1 MKLFR
6 IDRARRLDLRRS
18 GRLVVTM
25 LAAGAAALALAVP
38 GAQAGTANGGLPGA
52 GPNPI
57 AHMSWGVPHDDDL
70 WSAYQ
75 SATGSDRELLGRLAQ
90 KPQAVWLGWEN
101 PIAKV
106 QAETAAA
113 VAASQNGDP
122 NALTEFATF
131 ELNPWEKRTAN
142 GVDKPAVHGSWNV
155 SSDEAWY
162 RNMAAG
168 IGGARALVVV
178 QVDLPVALKIL
189 STAPER
195 IDTYAARV
203 LSAKP

>member
-57 AHMSWGVPHDDDL
+57 AHIVWGVPHDDDL

-106 QAETAAA
+106 QAEAARLKAPDNIPMPVSRA
-113 VAASQNGDP
+113 VGIAC
-122 NALTEFATF
+122 L
-131 ELNPWEKRTAN
+131 
-142 GVDKPAVHGSWNV
+142 
-155 SSDEAWY
+155 
-162 RNMAAG
+162 AAG
-168 IGGARALVVV
+168 WLWSLDQPIIKHIWTSAMVLWSAGWSLLLLALFYYV
-178 QVDLPVALKIL
+178 
-189 STAPER
+189 
-195 IDTYAARV
+195 IDVRGCRRWR
-203 LSAKP
+203 